1 VYTEKIQE
9 LVLLRTLISKG
20 ESTNRKFP
28 LFYPVISVFSVIQ
41 QFFWDNQHAIMI
53 TSRRLL
59 WSVVALSM
67 LAAGQVRAGDDF
79 PSKPIRII
87 VPFPAGSSA
96 DTRTR
101 QLGALM
107 SPRLKQPVIIENRPG
122 AAGTLGTAF
131 AAKSAPDG
139 YTLTYI
145 VTTTVALAPHV
156 YKTVGFDPLKDLHV
170 LIVALKAS
178 AILVVRPDSPIT
190 SLQDLMTRAKATPGR
205 LTYGTSG
212 PGSPQH
218 MMGERFKRTAQIDLV
233 PVHYKGDAPTLTDL
247 MGGHVDMTFGFG
259 LATLP
264 LIQSGKLRPL
274 AVASGRRMSVLPQV
288 PTMAESGV
296 ANYDEFIWAGYA
308 APAGIAP
315 ERARKL
321 HQALQ
326 DAMLSEEFKTGVVQS
341 GAELIA
347 STQEYA
353 QRQLREDHA
362 RYGIV
367 VRELALRAE

>member
-1 VYTEKIQE
+1 M
-9 LVLLRTLISKG
+9 IS
-20 ESTNRKFP
+20 
-28 LFYPVISVFSVIQ
+28 
-41 QFFWDNQHAIMI
+41 
-53 TSRRLL
+53 SRRLL
-59 WSVVALSM
+59 WCCAALYL
-67 LAAGQVRAGDDF
+67 LAAGHTRAADDF

-87 VPFPAGSSA
+87 VPFPAGASA

-101 QLGALM
+101 QLGALLA
-107 SPRLKQPVIIENRPG
+107 PRLKQPVIIENRPG
-122 AAGTLGTAF
+122 AAGTLGTAV
-131 AAKSAPDG
+131 AARSAPDG

-145 VTTTVALAPHV
+145 VTTTVAVSPHIV
-156 YKTVGFDPLKDLHV
+156 KDIGFDPLKDLHV
-170 LIVALKAS
+170 LITALKAS
-178 AILVVRPDSPIT
+178 PILVVRPDSPIT
-190 SLQDLMTRAKATPGR
+190 SLQDLIARAKAAPGR

-218 MMGERFKRTAQIDLV
+218 LMGERFKKMAQIDLV

-259 LATLP
+259 LSAIP
-264 LIQSGKLRPL
+264 LIQGGKLRPI
-274 AVASGRRMSVLPQV
+274 AVASGKRMAVLPRV

-315 ERARKL
+315 ERAKKL

-326 DAMLSEEFKTGVVQS
+326 EAMLSEEFKTGVVQS

-347 STQEYA
+347 SSQEYA
-353 QRQLREDHA
+353 QRLLREDHA

-367 VRELALRAE
+367 ARELALRAE